1 MKIIFIFVKQQSKR
15 SSKSAAINY
24 DIYCLLSII
33 LHKKIM
39 RVTTKHINAS
49 EWYRPQQHY
58 SPLQWKAACYFSF
71 LQWHD
76 PKRHC
81 QFLLFFIRTK
91 KIQAFVLIMS
101 QTDDKIVL
109 VILLETHQL
118 LSAMATLCSFSS
130 SWMFCCLKYYQHSKP
145 SPKQPHA
152 QHSVQAEFYLK
163 RDTRISY
170 VVDTGCGGAQQG
182 SWCIRSS
189 LLLL

>member
-15 SSKSAAINY
+15 SSKSTAINY

-49 EWYRPQQHY
+49 EWYRPLQHY

-101 QTDDKIVL
+101 QTDNKIVL
-109 VILLETHQL
+109 VILLQRHQL

-145 SPKQPHA
+145 SPKTA
-152 QHSVQAEFYLK
+152 TCTTLCSSRILLK
-163 RDTRISY
+163 KRH
-170 VVDTGCGGAQQG
+170 
-182 SWCIRSS
+182 
-189 LLLL
+189 